1 MREKTKKN
9 EIKINSLNKE
19 KDLQAEK
26 YKNVFDQLNFILLD
40 KKEKEKNLKEEIK
53 KMNLSNNLSYLINM
67 NKADLISLFNEK
79 EKYLTSLDKE
89 NKSLKN
95 KNIEIEKKLKIIE
108 EERNDLNFKNNSLKK
123 RMKCSKKK

>member
-40 KKEKEKNLKEEIK
+40 KKEKEKNLKEAIE

-95 KNIEIEKKLKIIE
+95 KNIELEKKLKIIE